1 MGTQTTWEY
10 FGLPAELDGRDVVAA
25 TASRNGQRAVTA
37 APRRR
42 WRRRHRRPGERD
54 RAAVWLRVAMAALGL
69 LAATAAAVSFQA
81 QYVLVREVKTTAG
94 EVIAA
99 MQAAIPDAGA
109 LVFAALGIAM
119 ALCGRRALRARAGNV
134 LCVGISLAMNAIASP
149 PAPRAL
155 AVWIMPAALYAFASD
170 TLIMVIRAHALARQ
184 QDLAE
189 RLADDD
195 GEATPLAIA
204 GAFCLWLLRLALAP
218 WSTLAGF
225 RTWVVEECPVA
236 PGRTAGPKALPAAV
250 MTVAALPAGQ
260 LRTSVGMGCPFCT
273 VLDRESDGHCTGCG
287 ATDEQRAQAVL
298 TVELDRA
305 LRAQS
310 GGRRRTGRTGG
321 GQRGR
326 RDWDALSE
334 AVRKRYTGAGI
345 TREAYESGA
354 DLAQARGHRP

>member
-10 FGLPAELDGRDVVAA
+10 FGLPPELDGRDVVAA

-42 WRRRHRRPGERD
+42 WRKRDRQPGERD
-54 RAAVWLRVAMAALGL
+54 RAAAWLRVAMAALGL

-134 LCVGISLAMNAIASP
+134 LCVGISLAMNAIASAP
-149 PAPRAL
+149 TPRAL
-155 AVWIMPAALYAFASD
+155 AVWIMPAALYALASD

-189 RLADDD
+189 RLADD

-250 MTVAALPAGQ
+250 LTVAALPAGQ
-260 LRTSVGMGCPFCT
+260 LRTSVSMGCPFCT
-273 VLDRESDGHCTGCG
+273 VLDRESDGRCAGCG

-298 TVELDRA
+298 AAELDRA
-305 LRAQS
+305 LRARGGDRRRPGRS
-310 GGRRRTGRTGG
+310 GGAAAGG
-321 GQRGR
+321 

-345 TREAYESGA
+345 TREAYECGA
-354 DLAQARGHRP
+354 DLAQARGHRS